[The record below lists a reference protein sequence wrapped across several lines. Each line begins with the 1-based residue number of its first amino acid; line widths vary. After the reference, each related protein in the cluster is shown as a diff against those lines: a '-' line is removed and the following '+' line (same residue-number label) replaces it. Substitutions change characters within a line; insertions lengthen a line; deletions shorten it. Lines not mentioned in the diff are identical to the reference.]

1 MNDLTSDIA
10 GMDVEETLHEVNK
23 TFEWIKDGI
32 PSFIHGILMVVA
44 ALLLFIVG
52 RKLINLLV
60 RLLEKSLSKSSIDEG
75 VRKFL
80 NSFIRITLTIIL
92 VVVIAGFLGLETT
105 SLAAVIGSAGLAIG
119 LSLQGSL
126 ANFAGGVLILILKPF
141 IIGDYI
147 IASGHEGTVI
157 GIDIFYTKLQTGD
170 NKCIVI
176 PNGILSN
183 DSITN
188 VTREDFRR
196 VDIVVGIDYSQNIK
210 DAKDVLLR
218 IANENEHVDK
228 ERNIDIFVD
237 ELASSS
243 VNIGLRVWTAKENYW
258 SVKWGLLET
267 IKEEFDREGISIPF
281 DQLDVCIKKEEA

>member
-1 MNDLTSDIA
+1 MVGLTNQIA
-10 GMDVEETLHEVNK
+10 GVDLKETEQEVKKAVEWLR
-23 TFEWIKDGI
+23 DGI
-32 PSFIHGILMVVA
+32 PSFIHGILMVAA
-44 ALLLFIVG
+44 ALLLFVVG

-60 RLLEKSLSKSSIDEG
+60 RLLEKSLAKSSIDVG

-80 NSFIRITLTIIL
+80 NSFVRITLTIIL

-147 IASGHEGTVI
+147 IANGHEGSVI

-176 PNGILSN
+176 PNGVLSN
-183 DSITN
+183 SSITN

-218 IANENEHVDK
+218 IANENADIDK

-258 SVKWGLLET
+258 GVKWGLLET

-281 DQLDVCIKKEEA
+281 DQLDVCIKKEEE

>member
-1 MNDLTSDIA
+1 MGEL
-10 GMDVEETLHEVNK
+10 VEEVMGKENTQEVNK
-23 TFEWIKDGI
+23 FFEWVKNGI
-32 PSFIHGILMVVA
+32 PSFLHGILMVA
-44 ALLLFIVG
+44 IALVLFVVG

-60 RLLEKSLSKSSIDEG
+60 RLLEKSLSKSNIDQG
-75 VRKFL
+75 VLKFL
-80 NSFIRITLTIIL
+80 NSFVRITLTIIL

-126 ANFAGGVLILILKPF
+126 ANFAGGVLILVLKPF

-147 IASGHEGTVI
+147 IANGHEGNVI
-157 GIDIFYTKLQTGD
+157 GIDIFYTKLRTGD

-176 PNGILSN
+176 PNGVLSN
-183 DSITN
+183 GSITN

-196 VDIVVGIDYSQNIK
+196 VDITVGVGYSQNIK
-210 DAKDVLLR
+210 VVKDVLIK
-218 IANENEHVDK
+218 IANANEFVDK
-228 ERNIDIFVD
+228 ERSIDIFVD

-258 SVKWGLLET
+258 TVKWGLLET
-267 IKEEFDREGISIPF
+267 IKEEFDKEGISIPF
-281 DQLDVCIKKEEA
+281 DQLDVCIKKEG

>member
-10 GMDVEETLHEVNK
+10 GMDVEDTLQEVNK
-23 TFEWIKDGI
+23 TFEWIKNGI
-32 PSFIHGILMVVA
+32 PSFIHGILMVAA
-44 ALLLFIVG
+44 ALLLFVVG
-52 RKLINLLV
+52 RKLINVLV

-75 VRKFL
+75 VLKFL
-80 NSFIRITLTIIL
+80 NSFVRITLTIIL

-147 IASGHEGTVI
+147 IANGHEGNVI

-176 PNGILSN
+176 PNGVLSN
-183 DSITN
+183 SSITN

-210 DAKDVLLR
+210 EAKDALLR
-218 IANENEHVDK
+218 IANQNEQVDK

-237 ELASSS
+237 ELAASS
-243 VNIGLRVWTAKENYW
+243 VNLGLRVWTAKENYW
-258 SVKWGLLET
+258 SVKWDLLET

-281 DQLDVCIKKEEA
+281 DQLDVCIKKEDA